1 MSSLNL
7 LLANRPLTS
16 VNINRAL
23 NTLYGNVGR
32 NLDERNWTQILASA
46 DPLAASEAA
55 LVSMYQD
62 PGYLLRNADSLVGLG
77 FSANQVA
84 YTYQQMAQRLGY
96 TYSAAWATG
105 TTYEQAANLGM
116 GNLRTQAA
124 TDQENSLP
132 LPVLALSGD
141 GFGLLAQA
149 DVAGRLQFTNGTFV
163 TNLTAGVN
171 VLLGELGA
179 LTSGQLTA
187 ANALGRPGAASTQT
201 VTLGTAGNDTYDASG
216 AGAVVQYISTGGGND
231 IITGGAG
238 ADSIYAGTG
247 DDVIRGSQEDLRLS
261 GGDGTDRLEI
271 STNFTVNDVFQIRS
285 IEEIRLMVNG
295 LTLNLTG
302 MFFGETIRGFATG
315 SSTVTGSNGG
325 DRFIGGTGNDVFSGA
340 GGLDTFTGGAGNDA
354 LTGGTDDDTFNID
367 AGTDTITDLQASD
380 VFVVST
386 AATLNATVAQEYTA
400 TAESRNLGGGAANAV
415 FNISTNADFA
425 NFSAI
430 TVVNAATDGI
440 TINSDSIFGGSTIT
454 GSAGADIINGQRVLN
469 AAETLIGGAG
479 NDTITGGFGPDNLSG
494 GTGADTFVFYAGASR
509 TPSATVFDVITDFGA
524 GDVLDL
530 GATALTAD
538 LGTGT
543 GLTVVA
549 GLVTAGA
556 ANLAAFVAAL
566 GNSTTTTAGSTL
578 LYVSGADSYL
588 FISDGTVGLAN
599 NDVLIRIT
607 GIAATAGATFTAGDI
622 TAIA

>member
-1 MSSLNL
+1 MSTIASV
-7 LLANRPLTS
+7 LAGRAFTNA
-16 VNINRAL
+16 NISRAL
-23 NTLYGNVGR
+23 NSLYSNLGR

-46 DPLAASEAA
+46 DPLAASETA
-55 LVSMYQD
+55 LQQMYQD
-62 PGYLLRNADSLVGLG
+62 AGYLLRNANNLLTLG
-77 FSANQVA
+77 YTENQIV
-84 YTYQQMAQRLGY
+84 YTYQQLSQRLGY
-96 TYSAAWATG
+96 SYSAEWAVGTVFASAASLSVNNVRNQAVNDQQNSGPTPILTLVNDATG
-105 TTYEQAANLGM
+105 
-116 GNLRTQAA
+116 
-124 TDQENSLP
+124 
-132 LPVLALSGD
+132 
-141 GFGLLAQA
+141 FLAQS
-149 DVAGRLQFTNGTFV
+149 DRAGQLRFTDGTVIANVTAAVDERLAV
-163 TNLTAGVN
+163 
-171 VLLGELGA
+171 LGA
-179 LTSGQLTA
+179 LKTGQIVAVSTA
-187 ANALGRPGAASTQT
+187 NRQSAASTQT

-216 AGAVVQYISTGGGND
+216 AGTVVQYVWTGDGNDTITGGG
-231 IITGGAG
+231 G
-238 ADSIYAGTG
+238 ADVIFAGDG
-247 DDVIRGSQEDLRLS
+247 DDVIRGSQEDIRLS

-325 DRFIGGTGNDVFSGA
+325 DSFIGGTGNDVFSGA
-340 GGLDTFTGGAGNDA
+340 GGSDTFTGGAGNDA

-367 AGTDTITDLQASD
+367 AGTDTINDLQAAD
-380 VFVVST
+380 VFVVSPG
-386 AATLNATVAQEYTA
+386 ATVNATVAQEYTA
-400 TAESRNLGGGAANAV
+400 TAASRNLGGGPGNAV

-454 GSAGADIINGQRVLN
+454 GSAGDDIINGQRVLN
-469 AAETLIGGAG
+469 AADTLIGGAG
-479 NDTITGGFGPDNLSG
+479 NDTITGGFGADNLSG

-509 TPSATVFDVITDFGA
+509 APSATVFDVITDFGA

-556 ANLAAFVAAL
+556 ANLAAFVAEL

-588 FISDGTVGLAN
+588 FISDGTAGLGN
-599 NDVLIRIT
+599 DDVLIRIT
-607 GIAATAGATFTAGDI
+607 GIAAAAGATFTAGDI